1 MPEPQG
7 VQPVL
12 DAIDQL
18 HSELESYPPGN
29 ERFDWY
35 ADPASTTYSMLASL
49 PRKSSSGVPKF
60 VANPDGFCSNRLSM
74 IHGTDAA
81 HLWPAGT
88 SVQLEVMTATE

>member
-29 ERFDWY
+29 ERFEAVRSHLEGVLNDVKQTLIDECNQY
-35 ADPASTTYSMLASL
+35 AVTSDTYL
-49 PRKSSSGVPKF
+49 PWKMQDF
-60 VANPDGFCSNRLSM
+60 TM
-74 IHGTDAA
+74 
-81 HLWPAGT
+81 
-88 SVQLEVMTATE
+88 